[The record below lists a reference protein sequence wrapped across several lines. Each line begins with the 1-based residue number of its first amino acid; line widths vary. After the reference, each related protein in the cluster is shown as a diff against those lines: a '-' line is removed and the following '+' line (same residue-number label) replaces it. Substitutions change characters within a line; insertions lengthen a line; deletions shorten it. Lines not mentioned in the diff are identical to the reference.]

1 MKKIKLNNETCIG
14 CGACTAVCSEV
25 FEFDEEG
32 YAKVIENKEN
42 FESLEEEIK
51 EEVVDAVEG
60 CPVSA
65 ISIEEVTENK
75 ENNNSVE
82 KKEN

>member
-1 MKKIKLNNETCIG
+1 MKKIKLDNETCIG

-32 YAKVIENKEN
+32 YAKVIDENDD
-42 FESLEEEIK
+42 FESLNDEIK
-51 EEVVDAVEG
+51 EEVTDALEG

-65 ISIEEVTENK
+65 ISIEDTTDDK
-75 ENNNSVE
+75 
-82 KKEN
+82 